1 MESVYRW
8 QGKVEDAQEWLLIIK
23 TTVEQ
28 FVRVKETI
36 REVHSYD
43 LPEIIEIPIESGS
56 HEYLEWIAESVRQ

>member
-43 LPEIIEIPIESGS
+43 LPEIIEIPYRE
-56 HEYLEWIAESVRQ
+56 RQSRIH